1 MNLPIPYE
9 LIGGEDGVRRLVDRF
24 YDYMDS
30 DPEAAEIRKLHA
42 KDLRVSREK
51 LFLFLSGW
59 LGGPNLYVEK
69 HGHPM
74 LRRRHLPFA
83 IGIKERDQW
92 LHCMRRALADS
103 ELDQTQRDRL
113 LQAFAATADHMRN
126 KAEHEADGRLRLFP
140 GGSN

>member
-83 IGIKERDQW
+83 IGIRERDQW

-126 KAEHEADGRLRLFP
+126 KAEHEANGRLRLFP
-140 GGSN
+140 GG

>member
-83 IGIKERDQW
+83 IGIRERDQW

-140 GGSN
+140 GG

>member
-30 DPEAAEIRKLHA
+30 DPEAADIRKLHA

-103 ELDQTQRDRL
+103 ELDQAQRDRL

-140 GGSN
+140 GG